1 MSLTTIIR
9 RELEARLKRVRFG
22 FLAGPTSGDEGA
34 HGQISAKPDYLD
46 DAQQGIRRIAP
57 PLLDVFP
64 EVGARVAMLAQ
75 DGVPEYLAWV
85 GQLWDENA
93 PSMSAWLRAHLSSN
107 PGHVELGATKS
118 VTIAAGSERL
128 TIEPRP
134 DGTIRIVGTAKVI
147 IDAPLVELGG
157 EGLSSFVARADKV
170 ETRLT
175 VLETWA
181 KTHIHPAAGPLI
193 PGPAVT
199 TAIPTVPP
207 PTTTPGSTA
216 CNRVKGD

>member
-93 PSMSAWLRAHLSSN
+93 PSMSAWLRCQACS
-107 PGHVELGATKS
+107 K
-118 VTIAAGSERL
+118 
-128 TIEPRP
+128 
-134 DGTIRIVGTAKVI
+134 
-147 IDAPLVELGG
+147 
-157 EGLSSFVARADKV
+157 GLSQFPQLGKRF
-170 ETRLT
+170 
-175 VLETWA
+175 
-181 KTHIHPAAGPLI
+181 PALAGRQGGRTGALI
-193 PGPAVT
+193 
-199 TAIPTVPP
+199 
-207 PTTTPGSTA
+207 
-216 CNRVKGD
+216 